1 MGTINNIVN
10 LQGISQNVPF
20 NTITFPNSE
29 NINPPVKKEARRVVE
44 PSTRN
49 DVSMELLRQ
58 WHEKRYAFQM
68 ILRDERL
75 RAYVNDEIEQGRIVD
90 IEVK

>member
-1 MGTINNIVN
+1 
-10 LQGISQNVPF
+10 
-20 NTITFPNSE
+20 
-29 NINPPVKKEARRVVE
+29 
-44 PSTRN
+44 
-49 DVSMELLRQ
+49 MELLRQ